1 MEAEIA
7 GAAGS
12 NGTLAAVLGAGKAF
26 VLAHPI
32 GMAATG
38 GALLGLG
45 TYYILRKTFS
55 KKPALAA
62 A

>member
-1 MEAEIA
+1 METEIA

-12 NGTLAAVLGAGKAF
+12 HGSLAALSGAAKAF

-45 TYYILRKTFS
+45 TYYVLRKTFS
-55 KKPALAA
+55 KKPALVAA
-62 A
+62 

>member
-7 GAAGS
+7 SAASS
-12 NGTLAAVLGAGKAF
+12 NGTLASLLGATKAF
-26 VLAHPI
+26 ALAHPI
-32 GMAATG
+32 AIAATG

-45 TYYILRKTFS
+45 TYYVLRKTFT